1 MTAQLIEQAN
11 NIKCFRL
18 SDEKGQFADI
28 LNYGG
33 RIHKLCVFNKTG
45 DLVDVV
51 AGFNNIEEYQ
61 NSNPYFNAVIGRV
74 ANRIGGASF
83 SLNGKTYHLNANEKG
98 NQLHGGFNGFDSKIF
113 DSQIEDNA
121 LVLSYTSADG
131 EEGYPCKLHVKV
143 KYSFYNGSLK
153 IEYSAKADGD
163 THCNLTNHAYFNLD
177 GSFDKPIYDT
187 ELYLNASRMLEIDD
201 DLIPTGNILD
211 IRNTPC
217 DFKVAKKIG
226 RDINCDYKPLKQG
239 GGYDFA
245 FILDDNKSL
254 SASAYSK
261 TSGICLETYTD
272 APSIQFYSGNF
283 LDGINGK
290 RTINYRGAFCLETQG
305 YPSAC
310 NIEAFPSTLL
320 KEGDTFQR
328 TTIYTFS
335 LK

>member
-1 MTAQLIEQAN
+1 MTIQLIEQVN

-33 RIHKLCVFNKTG
+33 RIHKLCVFNKEG
-45 DLVDVV
+45 ELIDVV
-51 AGFNNIEEYQ
+51 VGFNGIEEYQ

-83 SLNGKTYHLNANEKG
+83 TIDGKVYKLNANENG
-98 NQLHGGFNGFDSKIF
+98 NQLHGGFSGFDSKIF
-113 DSQIEDNA
+113 DSEITDNA
-121 LVLSYTSADG
+121 LVLSYTSPDG
-131 EEGYPCKLHVKV
+131 EEGYPCNLYVKV
-143 KYSFYNGSLK
+143 KYSFNNGSLK
-153 IEYSAKADGD
+153 LEYSAKSDGD

-177 GSFDKPIYDT
+177 GNFENPIYDT

-201 DLIPTGNILD
+201 SLIPTGNILD
-211 IRNTPC
+211 ITNTPC
-217 DFKVAKKIG
+217 DFKKVKPIG
-226 RDINCDYKPLKQG
+226 QDINCDYKPLKQG

-245 FILDDNKSL
+245 FILDNNDGVV
-254 SASAYSK
+254 ASAYSK
-261 TSGICLETYTD
+261 KSGILLETYTD

-283 LDGINGK
+283 LDGIDGK
-290 RTINYRGAFCLETQG
+290 KKINYRGAFCLETQG

-310 NIEAFPSTLL
+310 NIRAFPSTLL
-320 KEGDTFQR
+320 KKGDEFHR